1 MRYRTALA
9 LALLVA
15 AGGAC
20 SKDEKPKT
28 AEKFVHDLR
37 PGDCLNGTAI
47 APKNAKKGEVN
58 ALVVASLPC
67 SESHEKE
74 VFAVFDYPTAPGGP
88 FPGEN
93 VVAKAAQDGCADR
106 FAAYVGHPF
115 GDSDLRVA
123 VIAPGPLLW
132 DKNERAIVCTLG
144 GNNTPLKGSKRVG
157 AG

>member
-1 MRYRTALA
+1 MRHRIALA

-15 AGGAC
+15 AGAAC
-20 SKDEKPKT
+20 SKDEKPQT
-28 AEKFVHDLR
+28 AEKFVHDLK
-37 PGDCLNGTAI
+37 PGDCLNGTAT
-47 APKNAKKGEVN
+47 APRNAKKGEVN

-67 SESHEKE
+67 SAAHEKE
-74 VFAVFDYPTAPGGP
+74 VFAVFDYPGKAGGP

-106 FAAYVGHPF
+106 FAAYVGQPF

-132 DKNERAIVCTLG
+132 DKNERTIVCTLQ
-144 GNNTPLKGSKRVG
+144 GNNKLLKGSKKVG
-157 AG
+157 G